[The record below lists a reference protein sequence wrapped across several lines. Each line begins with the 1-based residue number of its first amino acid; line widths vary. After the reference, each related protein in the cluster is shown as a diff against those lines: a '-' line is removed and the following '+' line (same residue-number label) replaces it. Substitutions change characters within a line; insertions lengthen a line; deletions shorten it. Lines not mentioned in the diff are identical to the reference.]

1 MNISQ
6 LPDGI
11 SLIPI
16 TDWENRHQNFKVNL
30 TPDASFNMRLPFAF
44 TEHEKNYKATTKNFQ
59 WLIQYAIDKG
69 LRLRAL
75 GGGWSFSDVAVG
87 DGLVDTRELRT
98 FFSIGDSFLN
108 QAYLDKG
115 NQSSNLILTQC
126 GMSMLQLSRE
136 LERENGWMKS
146 LKASGASNGQ
156 TVVGATATGTHGAA
170 YDVGAVH
177 DTIVGMHIITGP
189 DKHVWVEKASNPVA
203 SEKFITWL
211 GAEKISD
218 DDIFNSAVVSFGSF
232 GFVHS
237 VLLETEPIFLL
248 EKRHKGNIPYDDNLK
263 GAINSLDFKK
273 VEALLPYPLGAPN
286 PPLYHFE
293 IVVNPHNLAENDPD
307 KGVFFRLMYKLPYR
321 ENYTKEVEN
330 NTYQYGDDL
339 LGIVQTVLDGLGNTI
354 QLLVVPKLVGALLPQ
369 AFAADA
375 LSQGTIGETFGNTK
389 VRGQAASAAIGIDS
403 SHASL
408 AIDEIVKLNKKIP
421 FAGALALRFV
431 KGTEATLGFTHF
443 PNTCVLEMDGVDS
456 KASRKFF
463 QAFWERLEEL
473 DVPYTLH
480 WGKINFILNSE
491 RVRKM
496 YGVQKVNKW
505 IDSRE
510 TLLDEASRRVFTND
524 FLVRIGLDKK

>member
-1 MNISQ
+1 MNLSQ
-6 LPDGI
+6 LPEGL

-16 TDWENRHQNFKVNL
+16 TEWENRHQNFKVDLVPN
-30 TPDASFNMRLPFAF
+30 ASFNMRLPFAF
-44 TEHEKNYKATTKNFQ
+44 TEHVKNYHATTKNFQ
-59 WLIQYAIDKG
+59 WLIQHAIDTG

-75 GGGWSFSDVAVG
+75 GGGWSFSDVAVA
-87 DGLVDTRELRT
+87 DGLVDTRELRA
-98 FFSIGDSFLN
+98 FFSFGASFLN

-115 NQSSNLILTQC
+115 NKPQNLILTQC

-136 LERENGWMKS
+136 LEKENGWMQS

-156 TVVGATATGTHGAA
+156 TIVGAAATGTHGSA
-170 YDVGAVH
+170 YQVGAVH

-189 DKHVWVEKASNPVA
+189 DKHVWVEKESNPVA
-203 SEKFITWL
+203 SDAFIDWL
-211 GAEKISD
+211 GAEKISN

-248 EKRHKGNIPYDDNLK
+248 EKRHKGNIPYTDDLK
-263 GAINSLDFKK
+263 AAINTLDFTKI
-273 VEALLPYPLGAPN
+273 EAFLPYPLGEPN
-286 PPLYHFE
+286 PPIYHFE
-293 IVVNPHNLAENDPD
+293 IVANPHNLEADNPE
-307 KGVFFRLMYKLPYR
+307 KGVFFRIMYKMPYK
-321 ENYTKEVEN
+321 ENYPKEVEN
-330 NTYQYGDDL
+330 NKYQYGDDL
-339 LGIVQTVLDGLGNTI
+339 LGIVQKVLDGLGNTL

-369 AFAADA
+369 AFDA
-375 LSQGTIGETFGNTK
+375 NSRSQGTIGETFGNTK

-408 AIDEIVKLNKKIP
+408 AIDEIVKINKQIP

-431 KGTEATLGFTHF
+431 KGTKAILGFTHF
-443 PNTCVLEMDGVDS
+443 PITCILEMDGVDS
-456 KASRKFF
+456 ASSRKFF
-463 QAFWERLEEL
+463 QAIWERLEEL

-480 WGKINFILNSE
+480 WGKINFILNGE

-496 YGVQKVNKW
+496 YGTENVNKW

-510 TLLDEASRRVFTND
+510 KLLDEPTRKVFTND
-524 FLVRIGLDKK
+524 FLVRNGLDKK